1 MRRWISINF
10 LLGIGAVRG
19 FTSETPLLEGL
30 LASVFALHDG
40 RHDGLGVSG
49 LKHSPAF
56 TDIFIAPMQNSR
68 LDPHLFGHLGVPAHD
83 DPRIPRPHPRPGPC
97 RCRPARR
104 MIDAWTQ

>member
-56 TDIFIAPMQNSR
+56 TDIFIAPMQNSS
-68 LDPHLFGHLGVPAHD
+68 LDPHL
-83 DPRIPRPHPRPGPC
+83 
-97 RCRPARR
+97 
-104 MIDAWTQ
+104 